1 MGEERRDSMSTK
13 KIAVAA
19 LAVFAAAVV
28 LSGIAC
34 KGKSAGEA
42 VAEKRLENMME
53 KASGGKVDLDLRG
66 GTVKVKTADGS
77 SVLTTGERKWPE
89 DLPGDAI
96 ALEPTKV
103 RAVVRS
109 EDVNGK
115 QWSIHIFGFGEDVL
129 EQYSAKLK
137 AADWDIQSNTSMGKG
152 GMISAVKGS
161 LQVHLIVNVEDK
173 TGSISFRRERE

>member
-1 MGEERRDSMSTK
+1 MPSRKTV
-13 KIAVAA
+13 VAA
-19 LAVFAAAVV
+19 LAVFAVAVA
-28 LSGIAC
+28 LSGTAC

-42 VAEKRLENMME
+42 FAEKRLENMME
-53 KASGGKVDLDLRG
+53 KASGGKVDLNLKD

-77 SVLTTGERKWPE
+77 SVLTTGEQKWPE
-89 DLPGDAI
+89 DLPGEAI
-96 ALEPTKV
+96 ALDPTKV

-109 EDVNGK
+109 DDENGK

-137 AADWDIQSNTSMGKG
+137 AADWDIQSNVSMGKG

-173 TGSISFRRERE
+173 TGSISFRRDKE

>member
-1 MGEERRDSMSTK
+1 MPLRKTAV
-13 KIAVAA
+13 IAVSL
-19 LAVFAAAVV
+19 LAVAVV

-77 SVLTTGERKWPE
+77 SVLTTGEQKWPE
-89 DLPGDAI
+89 DLPGEAI
-96 ALEPTKV
+96 VLEPTKV

-109 EDVNGK
+109 DDENGK
-115 QWSIHIFGFGEDVL
+115 QWSIHIFGFNDNVL
-129 EQYSAKLK
+129 DEYAAKLK
-137 AADWDIQSNTSMGKG
+137 GADWEIQSTTSMGKG
-152 GMISAVKGS
+152 GMLSAVKGT

-173 TGSISFRRERE
+173 TGSISFRRE